1 MRLRPGGKHSRSL
14 KMSPTP
20 EGSFDMVISREAV
33 TDFLEQQADR
43 PRFADIIP
51 PLPG

>member
-1 MRLRPGGKHSRSL
+1 L
-14 KMSPTP
+14 KMPPTP
-20 EGSFDMVISREAV
+20 EGSLDMVISREAV

-51 PLPG
+51 TLPG